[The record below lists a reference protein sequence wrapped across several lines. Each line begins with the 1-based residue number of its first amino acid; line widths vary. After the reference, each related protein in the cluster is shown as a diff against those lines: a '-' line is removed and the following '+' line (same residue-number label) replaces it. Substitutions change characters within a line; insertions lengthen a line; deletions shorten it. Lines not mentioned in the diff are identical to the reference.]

1 MKRLVG
7 KLIFGLSLLYCF
19 VSCGLD
25 VFYILEP
32 PVFIRTS
39 VGDDATNRYYIFR
52 TQEVAN
58 MVAEYQ
64 DIFLGTEIYY
74 KLYNSRTSLQSDIAG
89 ISSSNTANSQ
99 NGADRMISS
108 SNYQKMM
115 LHNTPQE
122 ILIERTGVNRE
133 IELRLYREGEKTEKE
148 DDIKPYFR
156 IDGVDMG
163 IPMRYNNKPFD
174 DVDEFNGSDVDS
186 ATGDSRDKWYIN
198 AYAVSTGMN
207 TELQTF
213 YSQVVHLGE
222 IEVDKKY

>member
-1 MKRLVG
+1 MKRLIS
-7 KLIFGLSLLYCF
+7 KLILCTFSVCF
-19 VSCGLD
+19 FSACGLD

-39 VGDDATNRYYIFR
+39 VGDDAINRYYIFR

-74 KLYNSRTSLQSDIAG
+74 KLYNSRSRMQSDTSQ
-89 ISSSNTANSQ
+89 ISAANTANSQ

-108 SNYQKMM
+108 LNYQKMM
-115 LHNTPQE
+115 LKDTPQE
-122 ILIERTGVNRE
+122 ILIERTGTNRD
-133 IELRLYREGEKTEKE
+133 IELRLYREGDKTEKPG
-148 DDIKPYFR
+148 DTQPYFK
-156 IDGVDMG
+156 IDGVDQG
-163 IPMRYNNKPFD
+163 IPMRYNNKAFD
-174 DVDEFNGSDVDS
+174 DVDEFTGSDVDS
-186 ATGDSRDKWYIN
+186 TTGDSPDKWYIT